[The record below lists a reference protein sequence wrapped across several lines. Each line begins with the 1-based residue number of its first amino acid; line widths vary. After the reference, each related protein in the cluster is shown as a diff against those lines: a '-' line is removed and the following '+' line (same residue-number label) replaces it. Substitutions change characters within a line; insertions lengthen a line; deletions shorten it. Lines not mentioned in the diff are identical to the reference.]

1 MEWTTCEAKLS
12 ESNDRREMKRVAAEK
27 HPTVVGVSNIVGV
40 AVVGV
45 EPTTIVIVF
54 DIEHVEIVVGI
65 RIYAKS
71 HP

>member
-1 MEWTTCEAKLS
+1 
-12 ESNDRREMKRVAAEK
+12 MKRVAAEK
-27 HPTVVGVSNIVGV
+27 HPTVVGVPDIVGV

-71 HP
+71 RL

>member
-27 HPTVVGVSNIVGV
+27 HPTVVGVPDIVGV

-71 HP
+71 RL